1 VIDAQGRPEPPYD
14 GDERDTMAG
23 YLDFQRATVRWKLAG
38 LSDADARRSVVPS
51 PLTTLAGVVKHLI
64 DVERY
69 WFQQVL
75 DGRDDLTYAW
85 TRDDL
90 DGDWRIEPGE
100 TVAGLLAG
108 YDEACAQSRDVLARL
123 SLDGSG
129 RRPDGTEVSVRWVLA
144 HMLEETA
151 RHAGHADLLRELV
164 DGVTGE

>member
-1 VIDAQGRPEPPYD
+1 MIDEQGRPEPPYD
-14 GDERDTMAG
+14 GDELATMAG
-23 YLDFQRATVRWKLAG
+23 YLDFQRATVRWKLTG
-38 LSDADARRSVVPS
+38 LSDADAMRSVVPS
-51 PLTTLAGVVKHLI
+51 PLTTLAGLVKHLV

-85 TRDDL
+85 TSDDL

-100 TVAGLLAG
+100 TAAGLLAA
-108 YDEACAQSRDVLARL
+108 YDEACDQSRDILARL
-123 SLDGSG
+123 ALDQTG
-129 RRPDGTEVSVRWVLA
+129 RLPDGTEVSVRWVLA